1 MSRAHDIHSAIAEL
15 SELEKREDIT
25 LEVLAAIRDLKKGQ
39 ARLADVLAVTRRD
52 VTEIKANLDRVL
64 TILEKKK

>member
-15 SELEKREDIT
+15 SDLEEREDIT

-39 ARLADVLAVTRRD
+39 VRLADVLAVTRRD
-52 VTEIKANLDRVL
+52 VTEIKVNLDRVL